1 MRRILLALGQ
11 VLSKSFLILSLMIVL
26 LSSLLI
32 FVQSPSY
39 AVEGIN
45 EMVKPQEKVRQT
57 PHGAEKKSPFDV
69 EAEEVKKGVVEEGKV
84 MRDLVTGKKP
94 SGKSVFDSDGK

>member
-1 MRRILLALGQ
+1 MKQIFLALSQ
-11 VLSKSFLILSLMIVL
+11 VVRQSILILSLMVFL
-26 LSSLLI
+26 LSSIFI
-32 FVQSPSY
+32 FVQPPSN

-57 PHGAEKKSPFDV
+57 THGLEKKSPLDV

-84 MRDLVTGKKP
+84 MGDLLTGKRP
-94 SGKSVFDSDGK
+94 SGKSAFDSDGK